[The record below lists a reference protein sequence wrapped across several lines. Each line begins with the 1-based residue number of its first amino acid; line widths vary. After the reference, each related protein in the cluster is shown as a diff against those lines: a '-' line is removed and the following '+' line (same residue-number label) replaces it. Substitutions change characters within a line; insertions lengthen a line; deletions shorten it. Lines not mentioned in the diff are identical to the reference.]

1 MPNSDISLENLT
13 KKLAV
18 LLALCTGQRVQT
30 LSSIETLNIVTIGD
44 RIEIKIPKRLK
55 TSGKNKPQ
63 PTLILPFYHHEE
75 AICPAR
81 TLQHYLQETK
91 TIRACTEN
99 LFITYK
105 KPIRN
110 ATAQT
115 ISRWIKTMLEK
126 SGVDT
131 NRYTAHSTRH
141 ASASA
146 AARKGFSYDTIRTAA
161 GWTKKSQVFANFY
174 QRPLVSNEVFAN
186 AVLDNTH

>member
-18 LLALCTGQRVQT
+18 LLALCTGQKVQT

-81 TLQHYLQETK
+81 TLQYYLQETK
-91 TIRACTEN
+91 TTEPV
-99 LFITYK
+99 LKTYLSHTE
-105 KPIRN
+105 
-110 ATAQT
+110 AY
-115 ISRWIKTMLEK
+115 S
-126 SGVDT
+126 
-131 NRYTAHSTRH
+131 
-141 ASASA
+141 
-146 AARKGFSYDTIRTAA
+146 
-161 GWTKKSQVFANFY
+161 
-174 QRPLVSNEVFAN
+174 
-186 AVLDNTH
+186 